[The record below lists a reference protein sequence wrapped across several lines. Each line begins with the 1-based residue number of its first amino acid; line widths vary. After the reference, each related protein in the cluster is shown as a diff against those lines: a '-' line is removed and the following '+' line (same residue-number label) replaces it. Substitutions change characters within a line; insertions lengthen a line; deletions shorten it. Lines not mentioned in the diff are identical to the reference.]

1 MKREIGQLLLLTAA
15 LQGGLVFAAD
25 RGVAEAVAAITP
37 AGRPAASSVPVM
49 APVPVPDSVPDPQPA
64 TRSAQLGQQ
73 PPAVTEGAI
82 EGAIEPGAV
91 NLAKEM
97 RVISVADFGNILKR
111 PLFEPSRRPPPPVV
125 ATATKPVSRRK
136 TEALPDWSLLGV
148 VTADGLK
155 TAIVKT
161 GSRGGSNLVAVGQAL
176 EGWQVTAI
184 SQTKVELTKA
194 GETYSIELQR
204 RGSAVTGRQGRA
216 GRGMPPPGMEM
227 P

>member
-1 MKREIGQLLLLTAA
+1 
-15 LQGGLVFAAD
+15 
-25 RGVAEAVAAITP
+25 
-37 AGRPAASSVPVM
+37 M

-73 PPAVTEGAI
+73 PPAVTV
-82 EGAIEPGAV
+82 GAIEPAAV
-91 NLAKEM
+91 NLDKAM

-111 PLFEPSRRPPPPVV
+111 PLFEPSRRPPPPVA

-148 VTADGLK
+148 VTADRLK

-161 GSRGGSNLVAVGQAL
+161 GNRGGSNLVAVGQAL

-204 RGSAVTGRQGRA
+204 RGSAVPGRQGRA